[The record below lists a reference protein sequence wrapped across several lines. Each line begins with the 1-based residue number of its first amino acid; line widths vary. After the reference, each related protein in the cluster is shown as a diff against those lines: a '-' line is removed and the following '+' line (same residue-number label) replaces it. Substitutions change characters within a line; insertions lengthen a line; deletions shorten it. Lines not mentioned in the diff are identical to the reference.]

1 MSFFDSGFFDPAFF
15 DTATAAPTI
24 TAVTASNITQTGATI
39 TISRTD
45 PAAGTLPYAAG
56 DRIRFTPITK
66 AEFNALAQKEG
77 TV

>member
-1 MSFFDSGFFDPAFF
+1 MF
-15 DTATAAPTI
+15 
-24 TAVTASNITQTGATI
+24 GANCG
-39 TISRTD
+39 RTPLKLFD

-77 TV
+77 AV